1 MVSNLPPHKES
12 RGLTSSF
19 HRFAMTALDLL
30 DDDSLHPSHW
40 ELDRVRPSYT
50 IETLEH
56 FDSHHSEHQFC
67 FIAGS
72 DSLREIHLW
81 KDYVKLLS
89 NYCFIFVQR
98 PGTETSPRDLGI
110 SEALKTRIRVVCN
123 KESPAIGSGQSF
135 LTTINAPSVSSTS
148 VRRMVCSGQWPPSD
162 MISPSV
168 LQYIRKHRLY
178 EKNQGCC

>member
-1 MVSNLPPHKES
+1 MVSNLPPHKEA
-12 RGLTSSF
+12 RELTSSF

-30 DDDSLHPSHW
+30 DADSLHPSRW
-40 ELDRVRPSYT
+40 ELDRAQPSYT

-89 NYCFIFVQR
+89 RYCFIFVQR
-98 PGTETSPRDLGI
+98 PGTETNPRELEISGALG
-110 SEALKTRIRVVCN
+110 TRIQVVCDQE
-123 KESPAIGSGQSF
+123 KPAIGPGQSF
-135 LTTINAPSVSSTS
+135 LTTINAPPFSSTL
-148 VRRMVCSGQWPPSD
+148 VRQMVRSGQRPPPD
-162 MISPSV
+162 LISPSV

-178 EKNQGCC
+178 EENQGCC